1 MLGIVVQSANVSR
14 QAMGTWEERIEQSS
28 TRARLVPQRDCAN
41 TYSQYTTSLP
51 SGQTAPGLF
60 CAMCGSVCCLA
71 ETVCDRGVGHKLA
84 RHLTHC
90 ARLVWKRDIL
100 DNKTIPPCFACVNST
115 CLESEHQFRLDAPP
129 VIGCSTRGVNF
140 RLFIF

>member
-14 QAMGTWEERIEQSS
+14 QAMGTWEERIEQRVAPELGSCRKE
-28 TRARLVPQRDCAN
+28 TAPIH
-41 TYSQYTTSLP
+41 SQYTTSLP

-71 ETVCDRGVGHKLA
+71 ETMCDRGVGHKLA

-100 DNKTIPPCFACVNST
+100 DNKTIPPCFACINST